1 MLALQTQNLSK
12 IFNKGKNNEFV
23 ALSNISL
30 SIKKGSCTLL
40 KGSSGSGKTTL
51 ISILAGLTKP
61 TSGSYICLEENVS
74 HWSEKFLTGFRR
86 EHIGIVF
93 QHFNLIQGLTIEQ
106 NIILP
111 LLPLNYST
119 QKMESMSK
127 EAATLAQISHKLNQK
142 IDILSG
148 GELQRTAIARALIRK
163 PAILFAD
170 EPTSH
175 LDRKNALE
183 VFEVF
188 EKLKASGQTI
198 ILTTHDEWLKNHSI
212 IDNVIELNDGKLVIS
227 DK

>member
-12 IFNKGKNNEFV
+12 IFNKGKSNEFI
-23 ALSNISL
+23 ALSDISL

-74 HWSEKFLTGFRR
+74 HWSEKFLTQFRR

-93 QHFNLIQGLTIEQ
+93 QHFNLIQGLTVEQ

-111 LLPLNYST
+111 LLPLSYST
-119 QKMESMSK
+119 KKMEIMSK
-127 EAATLAQISHKLNQK
+127 EAAGLAQISHKLNQK

-175 LDRKNALE
+175 LDRKNAIE

-188 EKLKASGQTI
+188 EKLKSNGQTI

-227 DK
+227 NK

>member
-1 MLALQTQNLSK
+1 MLALQTQNLNK
-12 IFNKGKNNEFV
+12 IFNKGKSNEFI
-23 ALSNISL
+23 ALSDISL

-61 TSGSYICLEENVS
+61 TSGSYICLDENVS
-74 HWSEKFLTGFRR
+74 HWSEKFLTQFRR
-86 EHIGIVF
+86 EHTGIVF
-93 QHFNLIQGLTIEQ
+93 QHFNLIQGLTVEQ

-111 LLPLNYST
+111 LLPLNYSSK
-119 QKMESMSK
+119 KMEIMSK

-175 LDRKNALE
+175 LDRKNAIE

-188 EKLKASGQTI
+188 EKLKSNGQTI
-198 ILTTHDEWLKNHSI
+198 ILTTHDEWLKNHPI
-212 IDNVIELNDGKLVIS
+212 IDNVIELNDGRLVIS
-227 DK
+227 D

>member
-1 MLALQTQNLSK
+1 
-12 IFNKGKNNEFV
+12 
-23 ALSNISL
+23 
-30 SIKKGSCTLL
+30 
-40 KGSSGSGKTTL
+40 L

-74 HWSEKFLTGFRR
+74 HWSEKFLTQFRR

-93 QHFNLIQGLTIEQ
+93 QHFNLIQGLTVEQ

-111 LLPLNYST
+111 LLPLNYSSK
-119 QKMESMSK
+119 KMEIMSK

-175 LDRKNALE
+175 LDRKNAIE

-188 EKLKASGQTI
+188 EKLKANGQTI
-198 ILTTHDEWLKNHSI
+198 ILTTHDEWLKNHPI
-212 IDNVIELNDGKLVIS
+212 IDNVIELNDGKLVGTR
-227 DK
+227 K

>member
-1 MLALQTQNLSK
+1 MYALQTQSLTK
-12 IFNKGKNNEFV
+12 TFNKGKINEFT
-23 ALSNISL
+23 ALSDISF

-74 HWSEKFLTGFRR
+74 HWSEKFLTQFRR

-93 QHFNLIQGLTIEQ
+93 QHFNLIQGLTVEQ
-106 NIILP
+106 NISLP
-111 LLPLNYST
+111 LLPLNYSIK
-119 QKMESMSK
+119 KMNRMSK

-142 IDILSG
+142 IDVLSG
-148 GELQRTAIARALIRK
+148 GELQRTAIARALVRK

-175 LDRKNALE
+175 LDRQNAIE

-188 EKLKASGQTI
+188 EKLKADGQTI

-212 IDNVIELNDGKLVIS
+212 IDNVIELRDGKLIIS
-227 DK
+227 D

>member
-1 MLALQTQNLSK
+1 MLALQTQNLNK
-12 IFNKGKNNEFV
+12 IFHKGKSNEFV
-23 ALSNISL
+23 ALSDISL

-74 HWSEKFLTGFRR
+74 HWSEKFLTQFRR

-93 QHFNLIQGLTIEQ
+93 QHFNLIQGLTVEQ

-111 LLPLNYST
+111 LLPLNYSIK
-119 QKMESMSK
+119 KMESMSK
-127 EAATLAQISHKLNQK
+127 EAATLAHISHKLNQK
-142 IDILSG
+142 IDTLSG

-175 LDRKNALE
+175 LDRKNAVE

-188 EKLKASGQTI
+188 EKLKENGQTI

-212 IDNVIELNDGKLVIS
+212 IDNVIELNDGKLVEN
-227 DK
+227 K

>member
-12 IFNKGKNNEFV
+12 IFNKGKSNEFI
-23 ALSNISL
+23 ALSDISL
-30 SIKKGSCTLL
+30 SIKKGSCTLM

-61 TSGSYICLEENVS
+61 TSGSYICLDENVS
-74 HWSEKFLTGFRR
+74 HWSEKFLTQFRR

-93 QHFNLIQGLTIEQ
+93 QHFNLIQGLTVEQ

-111 LLPLNYST
+111 LLPLNYSSK
-119 QKMESMSK
+119 KMEIMSK

-175 LDRKNALE
+175 LDRKNAIE

-188 EKLKASGQTI
+188 EKLKSNGQTI
-198 ILTTHDEWLKNHSI
+198 ILTTHDEWLKNHPI
-212 IDNVIELNDGKLVIS
+212 IDNVIELNDGRLVIS
-227 DK
+227 D